1 MNIDSLSGYEF
12 EELVCNLLR
21 KMGLDA
27 EQTPLSGD
35 GGVDIIAYSN
45 EPLFRGKYLIQC
57 KRYSSSVGEPVIRD
71 LYGTVLS
78 QNATK
83 GIVVTNSFFT
93 KQATS
98 FADGKIIE
106 LIDGDELGKLLCKYG
121 LDTNNTE
128 GRVDCDYTQYL
139 GDNVGKYEILREI
152 MAQNKKAIKPHLDL
166 FGLLYACLTNNLEDT
181 TIFPLVKECQELSD
195 KIERRF
201 GKNKKFISEIYRQQ
215 NVSWFLEL
223 LSGNIY
229 EFVKGV
235 IFSNHFT
242 VSVTWADGI
251 LFSPAH
257 YTCAY
262 SPLENVIYLEDG
274 STPEIVLRNMLVL
287 FLRLNYSEGVSLLVE
302 KFINASENI
311 ANDHLL
317 WNSEAQREKNK
328 ELFEVQLD
336 RILKNE
342 DCRIFVP
349 SIREKYIYSERQ
361 HIDISTIVDRWPN
374 DIDIATQLKEVSVLL
389 QT

>member
-98 FADGKIIE
+98 FADGKNIE

-121 LDTNNTE
+121 LDTNNAE
-128 GRVDCDYTQYL
+128 GRVDCDYAQYL
-139 GDNVGKYEILREI
+139 GDNAEKYELLREI
-152 MAQNKKAIKPHLDL
+152 VAQNKKAIKPYLNL
-166 FGLLYACLTNNLEDT
+166 FGLLYECLTDNLENT
-181 TIFPLVKECQELSD
+181 TIFPLIKECRELSD
-195 KIERRF
+195 GIERRF
-201 GKNKKFISEIYRQQ
+201 GKNKKLISEIYRQR
-215 NVSWFLEL
+215 NASWFLAL

-235 IFSNHFT
+235 VFLNYFT
-242 VSVTWADGI
+242 VTANLDGI
-251 LFSPAH
+251 LFGPIH
-257 YTCAY
+257 YTCVE
-262 SPLENVIYLEDG
+262 PFLEEVTCFEN
-274 STPEIVLRNMLVL
+274 SSNSQIVLRNMLVL
-287 FLRLNYSEGVSLLVE
+287 FSRLNYTDGVNLLVK
-302 KFINASENI
+302 KFINASEDI
-311 ANDHLL
+311 ANDRFS
-317 WNSEAQREKNK
+317 WNFEVRRKNK

-336 RILKNE
+336 RVLKKE
-342 DCRIFVP
+342 DDRIFVP
-349 SIREKYIYSERQ
+349 SIREKYIYSERR
-361 HIDISTIVDRWPN
+361 HIDISTIVDRWSN
-374 DIDIATQLKEVSVLL
+374 DIDIDTQLKKVSVLL
-389 QT
+389 QA

>member
-12 EELVCNLLR
+12 EKLVCNLLR

-71 LYGTVLS
+71 LYGTVLG

-98 FADGKIIE
+98 FADGKNIE

-121 LDTNNTE
+121 LDINNAE
-128 GRVDCDYTQYL
+128 GRMGCDYTQYL
-139 GDNVGKYEILREI
+139 GDNAEKYEILREI
-152 MAQNKKAIKPHLDL
+152 MAQNKKVIKPHLDL
-166 FGLLYACLTNNLEDT
+166 FGLLYECLTDNLEDT
-181 TIFPLVKECQELSD
+181 TIFPLVKECQELSNE
-195 KIERRF
+195 IERRF
-201 GKNKKFISEIYRQQ
+201 EKNKKFISEIYRQQ
-215 NVSWFLEL
+215 NASWFLAL

-235 IFSNHFT
+235 IFLNYFT

-257 YTCAY
+257 YTCAN
-262 SPLENVIYLEDG
+262 SPLEEVIYLENV
-274 STPEIVLRNMLVL
+274 STTEVVLRNMLVL
-287 FLRLNYSEGVSLLVE
+287 FLRLNYSEGVKLLVN
-302 KFINASENI
+302 KFISASENI
-311 ANDHLL
+311 ANNHFL
-317 WNSEAQREKNK
+317 WNFEVRRKNK
-328 ELFEVQLD
+328 ELFEVQFD

-342 DCRIFVP
+342 DSRIFVP
-349 SIREKYIYSERQ
+349 SIREKYIYSERR

-374 DIDIATQLKEVSVLL
+374 DIDIATQLKKVSVLL
-389 QT
+389 KA